1 MKEEN
6 NKLKI
11 AFYFRYTLKLEVK
24 TKEKF
29 MEENLQHQSG
39 AVPSSPTPSLPKW
52 DWVKLGIFST
62 VAIIIAGLIFYAGI
76 WYARRNLAQPSK
88 NITPIENITPVTEN
102 WQNRFIYDAFN
113 YFYPPSGKPVKP
125 DIRSINFNGTD
136 ERKHQILCEG
146 KKITFFWNV
155 ARSADGKILAFLLPS
170 KEQEATNPNWE
181 KDFKEGKRSFT
192 QGAIFLF
199 DLEKNSCQSLGITA
213 DDLYNQSMAFSPDGK
228 YLAYVFYGL
237 HLYDLSTKED
247 RGLTKDEGSAHFS
260 TIITGPLLWNSTGL
274 AIYTAISDGLSYPK
288 GMSTSL
294 YKIKINE
301 IEEVKFPWS
310 ERADV
315 TSAKLAKREVV
326 IKLADLYMDAEGKST
341 WQNNSVPDNPLIY
354 PVSPDEN
361 SVAFQQDRN
370 LVVKNLK
377 DSSVKQVWE
386 QRKNDK
392 FPDEPNSI
400 KLLSLTWAQNG
411 WIYFSTSCGGCG
423 SGIGNIWGSFNGNTP
438 EKLFRGENFIT
449 DTLGDKIIY
458 NFDYFGDYY
467 IPAGELQPTEFEP
480 SGHKFNGIG
489 IYDIT
494 TKEDLKLSGKDKPSG
509 FILK

>member
-1 MKEEN
+1 
-6 NKLKI
+6 
-11 AFYFRYTLKLEVK
+11 
-24 TKEKF
+24 
-29 MEENLQHQSG
+29 MEENLQPQSG
-39 AVPSSPTPSLPKW
+39 NTSSQPTPSLLKL

-76 WYARRNLAQPSK
+76 WYARRNLAQPPK
-88 NITPIENITPVTEN
+88 NITPIENITPVTGN

-136 ERKHQILCEG
+136 EKKHQILCEG
-146 KKITFFWNV
+146 KEVTFFWNV
-155 ARSADGKILAFLLPS
+155 TRSTDGKIIAFLLPS

-181 KDFKEGKRSFT
+181 KDFKEGKRPFT
-192 QGAIFLF
+192 QGNIFLF
-199 DLEKNSCQSLGITA
+199 DLEKNNCQSLGVTA
-213 DDLYNQSMAFSPDGK
+213 DNLYNQSMAFSPDGK

-247 RGLTKDEGSAHFS
+247 RGLTKDEGSAHFG
-260 TIITGPLLWNSTGL
+260 TIITGPLLWNSTGS

-288 GMSTSL
+288 GMPTSL

-310 ERADV
+310 EQADI

-326 IKLADLYMDAEGKST
+326 IKLVDLYMNAEGKST
-341 WQNNSVPDNPLIY
+341 WQSNNTVPDNPLIY
-354 PVSPDEN
+354 AVSPDEN
-361 SVAFQQDRN
+361 LVAFQQNRN
-370 LVVKNLK
+370 LVIKNLK
-377 DSSVKQVWE
+377 DSSVNQVWE

-392 FPDEPNSI
+392 LPDEPNAT
-400 KLLSLTWAQNG
+400 KLLSVLWAPNG

-423 SGIGNIWGSFNGNTP
+423 SGIGDIWGSLNGKTP
-438 EKLFRGENFIT
+438 EKLVRGENFIT
-449 DTLGDKIIY
+449 NTNGDNIAY
-458 NFDYFGDYY
+458 NFGYFGIYY
-467 IPAGELQPTEFEP
+467 LAPAPDN
-480 SGHKFNGIG
+480 SGHQYNGLG
-489 IYDIT
+489 VYDIL
-494 TKEDLKLSGKDKPSG
+494 TKKDLKLSGKDKPSG